1 MGDRGLDCRASKEGA
16 DMRRREFLTLL
27 GRAAAAWPLTARAQ
41 QAVGKVWRIGMLETA
56 PQEAS
61 AANIAAFQKGLRELG
76 YVVGQNLAI
85 EYRSSD
91 GHNERLPALVS
102 ELIRLNVDLIA
113 LRGTPQALAVRNATN
128 TLPIVMTAVADPV
141 GSGIVASLA
150 NPGGNI
156 TGLSSFDTE
165 LEAKRIEL
173 LKEIVPGLRR
183 LGTVRDFRNPATATQ
198 WRLLQ
203 TAAQTLTIDLLRFDV
218 RSPEDVSRAF
228 MGAVDEKVEALVIAV
243 DTVTSTNRRQIIELA
258 AGHKLPAIYED
269 GIFVYD
275 GGLMSYGVSY
285 PHLYYRA
292 ATFVD
297 KIFKG
302 SRPADLPV
310 EQPTKF
316 EFVFNLK
323 TARALGLDVP
333 ASTLLRATEVIE

>member
-1 MGDRGLDCRASKEGA
+1 
-16 DMRRREFLTLL
+16 MRRREFLTLL
-27 GRAAAAWPLTARAQ
+27 GGAAVPWPLTARAQ

-61 AANIAAFQKGLRELG
+61 AANVAAFQKGLRELG

-113 LRGTPQALAVRNATN
+113 LRGTPQAQAVRNATS

-150 NPGGNI
+150 HPGGNI

-183 LGTVRDFRNPATATQ
+183 LGTIRDFRNPTTGTQ
-198 WRLLQ
+198 WRLMQ

-218 RSPEDVSRAF
+218 RSPEDVSRVF
-228 MGAVDEKVEALVIAV
+228 IGAVDEKVEALVIGV
-243 DTVTSTNRRQIIELA
+243 DTVTSTNRRQIIDLA
-258 AGHKLPAIYED
+258 ARHKLPAIYED

-285 PHLYYRA
+285 PQLYYRA
-292 ATFVD
+292 AAFVD

-316 EFVFNLK
+316 EFVLNLK
-323 TARALGLDVP
+323 TARALGFDVP
-333 ASTLLRATEVIE
+333 ASTLLWATEVIE

>member
-1 MGDRGLDCRASKEGA
+1 
-16 DMRRREFLTLL
+16 MRRREFLTLL

-173 LKEIVPGLRR
+173 LKELVPGLRR
-183 LGTVRDFRNPATATQ
+183 LASIRDFRNPTSATQ
-198 WRLLQ
+198 WRLMQ

-218 RSPEDVSRAF
+218 RGLEDVSRAF
-228 MGAVDEKVEALVIAV
+228 MDAVDEKVEALVIGV
-243 DTVTSTNRRQIIELA
+243 DTVTSTNRRQVIDLA
-258 AGHKLPAIYED
+258 ARHRLPAIYED
-269 GIFVYD
+269 GIFVHD

-285 PHLYYRA
+285 PQLYYRA

-302 SRPADLPV
+302 MRPADLPV
-310 EQPTKF
+310 EQPTKL

-323 TARALGLDVP
+323 TARALGITVTPSLVSRADD
-333 ASTLLRATEVIE
+333 LLE

>member
-1 MGDRGLDCRASKEGA
+1 
-16 DMRRREFLTLL
+16 MRRRDFIKVIA
-27 GRAAAAWPLTARAQ
+27 GSAGAWPLTARAQ

-113 LRGTPQALAVRNATN
+113 LRGTPQAQAVRNATS
-128 TLPIVMTAVADPV
+128 TIPTVMTAVADPV

-183 LGTVRDFRNPATATQ
+183 LGTIRDFRNPTTGTQ
-198 WRLLQ
+198 WRLMQ
-203 TAAQTLTIDLLRFDV
+203 TAAQTLTIDLQRFDV
-218 RSPEDVSRAF
+218 RSVEDVSRAF
-228 MGAVDEKVEALVIAV
+228 MSAVDEKVEALVIGV
-243 DTVTSTNRRQIIELA
+243 DTVTSTNRRQIIDLA
-258 AGHKLPAIYED
+258 ARHKLPAIYED

-285 PHLYYRA
+285 PQLYYRA
-292 ATFVD
+292 AIFVD

-316 EFVFNLK
+316 EFLFNLK
-323 TARALGLDVP
+323 TAKALGCDVP